1 LERRAPPTFD
11 VLIEI
16 QTRDKLVVI
25 PDVAAAVD
33 GMLRGR
39 PLPVEQR
46 TRDEQ
51 GEVHIDIVQ
60 PEVGLRNGNDQGFT
74 RTAAG
79 RMDRYEE
86 DEQRPARRSRD
97 ERRKNGMDGMQGER
111 RERDERP
118 SAPAAPST
126 PARDYSDRQP
136 LKLHAYGIARNRLV
150 QAAKRLHV
158 PLEVTDDPGR
168 ADAVM
173 TLKNLYR
180 RRPKVIADAERR
192 GMPIYVLRANT
203 VSQMED
209 FLIDLFRLEVSPSD
223 PFGEALQEVEQGI
236 AKIQAGAAFVD
247 LLPQSA
253 TIRRRQHQLARESQV
268 NSKSYGEE
276 PQRFV
281 RLFRE

>member
-1 LERRAPPTFD
+1 
-11 VLIEI
+11 
-16 QTRDKLVVI
+16 
-25 PDVAAAVD
+25 
-33 GMLRGR
+33 
-39 PLPVEQR
+39 
-46 TRDEQ
+46 
-51 GEVHIDIVQ
+51 
-60 PEVGLRNGNDQGFT
+60 
-74 RTAAG
+74 
-79 RMDRYEE
+79 
-86 DEQRPARRSRD
+86 
-97 ERRKNGMDGMQGER
+97 
-111 RERDERP
+111 
-118 SAPAAPST
+118 
-126 PARDYSDRQP
+126 
-136 LKLHAYGIARNRLV
+136 
-150 QAAKRLHV
+150 
-158 PLEVTDDPGR
+158 LEVTDDPGR